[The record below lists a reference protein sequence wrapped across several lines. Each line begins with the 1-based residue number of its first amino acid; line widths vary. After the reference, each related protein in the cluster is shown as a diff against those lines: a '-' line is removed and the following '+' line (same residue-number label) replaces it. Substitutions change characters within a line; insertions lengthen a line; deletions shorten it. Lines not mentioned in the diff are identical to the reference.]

1 MNFQLTDQQ
10 LSIQNITRQLAQT
23 ELLPT
28 VLKDDEEGKF
38 PEKAYAKMGQMGLI
52 GLPFPKEYGGQG
64 ADYLSYVLAV
74 EEISKVNSSVGIA
87 YSVCTSLFSGGLIN
101 SASEELKKKY
111 LPDVLSGK
119 KMGAFCLTEPE
130 AGSDAAGCKTTAL
143 WDGEAYVLNG
153 LEMFYHKRTSG

>member
-1 MNFQLTDQQ
+1 
-10 LSIQNITRQLAQT
+10 
-23 ELLPT
+23 
-28 VLKDDEEGKF
+28 
-38 PEKAYAKMGQMGLI
+38 MGQMGLI

-111 LPDVLSGK
+111 LPAVSYTH
-119 KMGAFCLTEPE
+119 LTLPTI
-130 AGSDAAGCKTTAL
+130 A
-143 WDGEAYVLNG
+143 
-153 LEMFYHKRTSG
+153 

>member
-119 KMGAFCLTEPE
+119 RWALSVLLSRKQVLTLLDVRQPLS
-130 AGSDAAGCKTTAL
+130 GTAKL
-143 WDGEAYVLNG
+143 
-153 LEMFYHKRTSG
+153 MC